1 MAEYKIQGWV
11 ARDEVSNDESNLY
24 LGVQK
29 PRRIDDC
36 EPGFGMWVDLGE
48 FMQLPK
54 DMFPKL
60 TYNDDPIEVEI
71 IIKQKE
77 L

>member
-29 PRRIDDC
+29 PRRINS

-48 FMQLPK
+48 FIQLPK

-71 IIKQKE
+71 IIKPKE